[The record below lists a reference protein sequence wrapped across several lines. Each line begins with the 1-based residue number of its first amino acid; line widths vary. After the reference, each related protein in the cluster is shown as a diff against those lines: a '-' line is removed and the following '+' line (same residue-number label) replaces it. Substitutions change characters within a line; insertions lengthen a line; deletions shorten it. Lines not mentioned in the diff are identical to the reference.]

1 MSTVEEKIMSFTL
14 ALDNPIVAAI
24 KALYGTAKAIDSY
37 IDDLIESMKKSVNR
51 TIEASGRVLEAA
63 KFGFGLGYAVSVA
76 VIAIGQL
83 ILGHPFLA
91 VATVVTSPVN
101 PVAMTCA
108 AIGAIYFGWAA
119 LSDDER
125 NAIIQRVGQ
134 GLEMGAELIKSI
146 VAFVVGKCKELLS
159 GESIAEF
166 KRFIS
171 DATSLVGRTLADVTR
186 SIADRAGAAYD
197 VVTDKLKR
205 KPEEPGELP
214 RLPL

>member
-1 MSTVEEKIMSFTL
+1 MSFTL

>member
-1 MSTVEEKIMSFTL
+1 MSFVL
-14 ALDNPIVAAI
+14 APNNPIVAAI
-24 KALYGTAKAIDSY
+24 KALYGTAKDIDSY
-37 IDDLIESMKKSVNR
+37 IDEHIASMKMSANR

-91 VATVVTSPVN
+91 ATSVLASPVN

-119 LSDDER
+119 LSEVER
-125 NAIIQRVGQ
+125 NGIVERIGT
-134 GLEMGAELIKSI
+134 GLDMGAELLKAI
-146 VAFVVGKCKELLS
+146 VAFVVAKCKELLS
-159 GESIAEF
+159 SESIAEF

-171 DATSLVGRTLADVTR
+171 DATSLVGRTLADVTK
-186 SIADRAGAAYD
+186 SIADRAAGAYD
-197 VVTDKLKR
+197 LVAEKLKR
-205 KPEEPGELP
+205 TPEEPKELP

>member
-1 MSTVEEKIMSFTL
+1 MSFTL
-14 ALDNPIVAAI
+14 AMDNPIVAAI

-37 IDDLIESMKKSVNR
+37 IDDLIESMKKSANR

-91 VATVVTSPVN
+91 AATVVTSPVN

-146 VAFVVGKCKELLS
+146 VAYVVGKCRELLS
-159 GESIAEF
+159 GESIVEF

-197 VVTDKLKR
+197 VVTEKLKR